1 MEKEIKCYQQRGDT
15 CAIVCMLMVL
25 EYYGLIP
32 EVNKY
37 YEDKYYRIYKSKYME
52 GTPLG
57 ALAWHFA
64 KNGLDTEIV
73 HSNKEIFN
81 NDKGFIDK
89 DIYGNLMG
97 EYKTFL
103 RQAEGVG
110 ARISNGIDLNPNL
123 IKEKLKLGYLVI
135 LAGEVDEVLHT
146 VLISK
151 YKDNMYV
158 VNDPLYK
165 EKQLWSEKEFIKYM
179 DTEIGKW
186 GIFVKDKRGDVCNGK
201 KRTN

>member
-1 MEKEIKCYQQRGDT
+1 MEKEIKSYRQRGDT

-52 GTPLG
+52 GTPL
-57 ALAWHFA
+57 AAVAWHFA

-81 NDKGFIDK
+81 NDKGVIDK
-89 DIYGNLMG
+89 SIYDNLME
-97 EYKTFL
+97 EYETFL
-103 RQAEGVG
+103 RQAESVG
-110 ARISNGIDLNPNL
+110 ARISNGIDLNNNL
-123 IKEKLKLGYLVI
+123 IREKLEDNYLVI
-135 LAGEVDEVLHT
+135 LAGEVDKVLHI

-151 YKDNMYV
+151 YKNNMYV
-158 VNDPLYK
+158 VSDPLYE
-165 EKQLWSEKEFIKYM
+165 EKQLWSEEELVKYM
-179 DTEIGKW
+179 DTQIG
-186 GIFVKDKRGDVCNGK
+186 FCK
-201 KRTN
+201 K

>member
-1 MEKEIKCYQQRGDT
+1 MEKEIKSYQQRGDT

-32 EVNKY
+32 EINKY
-37 YEDKYYRIYKSKYME
+37 YEEKYYRIYKSKYME
-52 GTPLG
+52 GTPLA

-81 NDKGFIDK
+81 NDKDFIDK
-89 DIYGNLMG
+89 SIYDNLME

-103 RQAEGVG
+103 KQAEGVG
-110 ARISNGIDLNPNL
+110 ARVYKGIDLNSNL
-123 IKEKLKLGYLVI
+123 IREKLEMGYLVI
-135 LAGEVDEVLHT
+135 LAGAVDGVLHT

-151 YKDNMYV
+151 YKDSMYI
-158 VNDPLYK
+158 VNNPLYK
-165 EKQLWSEKEFIKYM
+165 VKQLWSEEELIKYM
-179 DTEIGKW
+179 NTQIGRW
-186 GIFVKDKRGDVCNGK
+186 GIFVKSI
-201 KRTN
+201 

>member
-1 MEKEIKCYQQRGDT
+1 MEKEIKSYQQRGNT

-25 EYYGLIP
+25 EYYDFIP
-32 EVNKY
+32 EINKY
-37 YEDKYYRIYKSKYME
+37 YENKYYRIYKSKYME

-89 DIYGNLMG
+89 SIYDNLME

-103 RQAEGVG
+103 RQAERVG
-110 ARISNGIDLNPNL
+110 ARIHNGIDLNPNL
-123 IKEKLKLGYLVI
+123 IKEKLELGYLVI
-135 LAGEVDEVLHT
+135 LAGEVDKALHT

-151 YKDNMYV
+151 YKNNMYV
-158 VNDPLYK
+158 ISNPLYK
-165 EKQLWSEKEFIKYM
+165 EKQLWSEEKIIKYM
-179 DTEIGKW
+179 DTEIGRW
-186 GIFVKDKRGDVCNGK
+186 GIFVRK
-201 KRTN
+201 KI